1 VLRAKN
7 PAERGKH
14 LGAFAGK
21 AFHAAF
27 DNARQKRL
35 SLTGQTERQTTAITL
50 ATLCGNKT
58 SFGQVFYQSSRHVM
72 MNKQV
77 LRDERHVYL
86 SSISKS
92 FQHQE

>member
-14 LGAFAGK
+14 LRAFAGE

-50 ATLCGNKT
+50 ATRCGNKA
-58 SFGQVFYQSSRHVM
+58 SFDQVFYQSSRHM
-72 MNKQV
+72 MMDEQV
-77 LRDERHVYL
+77 FRDERHVDR